1 MDKLSN
7 PLDDLDPYLTE
18 KPIAD
23 LFLGC
28 TVLFADIEGFSAWSS
43 ERKPT
48 EVFTLLETIFQ
59 TFDRLA
65 RKRNVFKV
73 ETIGSSYVAVTG
85 LPEAQSDHAIRMCR
99 FARDC
104 RTQAALISK
113 SLEARLG
120 PGTADLCF
128 CFGLHSG
135 PITAGVLRGEKTRF
149 HLFGDTVNTASRM
162 ESTSEGNRIQLSEST
177 AEFLVD
183 QGNEEWLQLR
193 PEPVNVKGKG
203 IVKTYWM
210 VNQDEENM
218 PSNGKTSAAAAT
230 TANSS
235 ISGEGEEGGK
245 GQASLSSSGV
255 IGTQESGSVFKKKH

>member
-59 TFDRLA
+59 TVDRLA
-65 RKRNVFKV
+65 RKRNIFKV

-128 CFGLHSG
+128 L
-135 PITAGVLRGEKTRF
+135 LW
-149 HLFGDTVNTASRM
+149 
-162 ESTSEGNRIQLSEST
+162 ST
-177 AEFLVD
+177 
-183 QGNEEWLQLR
+183 
-193 PEPVNVKGKG
+193 
-203 IVKTYWM
+203 
-210 VNQDEENM
+210 
-218 PSNGKTSAAAAT
+218 
-230 TANSS
+230 
-235 ISGEGEEGGK
+235 
-245 GQASLSSSGV
+245 
-255 IGTQESGSVFKKKH
+255 